1 MHSRE
6 TVRHKFFRKAPSA
19 PSVDLSQ
26 DLSPATRT
34 TRRHA
39 ARDVVVSRTRRQ
51 TLTAIGFVPNSR
63 LLECAH
69 VQSVPHNRRTR
80 CMGSDHCAR
89 TLLAAAAAAAT
100 KCRAAPAAP
109 PATSPRA
116 TAPVDSPGAQSTI
129 PTKPTA
135 VDCEQRRIWT
145 RSRAVGAG
153 LLPPCVQPATVDCGQ
168 HRVRTPC
175 RTRRSRAT
183 TQNRVRT

>member
-6 TVRHKFFRKAPSA
+6 TVRHKFFRKAPS
-19 PSVDLSQ
+19 
-26 DLSPATRT
+26 SPALLICLKICLQPHEP
-34 TRRHA
+34 HA
-39 ARDVVVSRTRRQ
+39 ARDVVGPRTRRQ

-89 TLLAAAAAAAT
+89 TLIAAAAAAAT

-129 PTKPTA
+129 PTKPAA
-135 VDCEQRRIWT
+135 VDCEQRRIRT

-175 RTRRSRAT
+175 RTPRSRAT